1 MDALVRAGCDEIYVV
16 VPSDLVDRVRSVI
29 GESAVVVAGG
39 ETRQQSVANGLAR
52 ITADAVVIHDAVR
65 PLVTPDLIVRVV
77 AALEG
82 ADAAIAAAPV
92 GETVKK
98 AEDGYVVATIDRSD
112 LWLAQTPQ
120 AFRTKVL
127 AAAHERASSEN
138 FQSTDDAQLVERY
151 GGRIAI
157 VEASSTNLK
166 ITHADD
172 FYVAEAL
179 LTGGHS

>member
-1 MDALVRAGCDEIYVV
+1 MDALARAGCAEIIAV
-16 VPSDLVDRVRSVI
+16 VPSDLIDRARNVI
-29 GESAVVVAGG
+29 GETAVVVAGG
-39 ETRQQSVANGLAR
+39 ETRQQSVARGLAR

-82 ADAAIAAAPV
+82 ADAAIAAARV
-92 GETVKK
+92 GETVKR
-98 AEDGYVVATIDRSD
+98 AEGGYVAATIDRNA

-120 AFRTKVL
+120 AFRTEIL
-127 AAAHERASSEN
+127 ATAHERASSEG

-179 LTGGHS
+179 LIGRRS